1 MVCLRPSHTVSSTTS
16 FIQCKKQPRLR
27 ATENWLNTVK
37 KQLEKGDFSSP
48 GRLTA
53 AAAFW
58 SVQVPHYANDLPKF
72 SICIG
77 HWIPQKS
84 PSFALFLG
92 IISGYKNKGCDFQT
106 KHAFSYPVI
115 LLLWA
120 RQTFSAVS
128 VWKSK
133 QKHTR
138 AHTRHLIFPHYFHA
152 FYSFIFF
159 PTLHVL
165 MKSHWRLPLG
175 DFCSGPK
182 PSVS

>member
-1 MVCLRPSHTVSSTTS
+1 MSDGSCTPGSLSPTLTVCLRPSHTVSSTTS
-16 FIQCKKQPRLR
+16 FIQCKKQPSLR
-27 ATENWLNTVK
+27 TTKNWLNTVK

-53 AAAFW
+53 AAAFL
-58 SVQVPHYANDLPKF
+58 SVQVPHYANDTLPKF

-92 IISGYKNKGCDFQT
+92 IISHYKNKGCEFQT

-128 VWKSK
+128 VWKIK
-133 QKHTR
+133 QKQ
-138 AHTRHLIFPHYFHA
+138 TRHLIFPH
-152 FYSFIFF
+152 
-159 PTLHVL
+159 
-165 MKSHWRLPLG
+165 
-175 DFCSGPK
+175 
-182 PSVS
+182 